1 MADQSL
7 NGKVIVITG
16 ASSGFGKGAAL
27 KFAEAGASVVLA
39 ARREE
44 LLEELERDCEKLGGR
59 AKAVPTDVSR
69 EADMEQLARTAITE
83 FGRIDVWVNNAGAG
97 ALGRFEEVPISD
109 HVQVIE
115 TDLIGTIYGAY
126 FALKQF
132 RQQDSGIL
140 INISSVIGKVP
151 APYFASYAA
160 AKHGIVGLSA
170 SLRQELRENKI
181 ENIRVCTVMPTS
193 MDTPFFEHAANYSG
207 HQSVPIPPVY
217 EAEETIKVIV
227 RLATHPEDEV
237 STGTS
242 GKVATFAH
250 NIAPGLTE
258 KLMGHQTHKALM
270 EDAPPAP
277 ENSGKR
283 RRTGVKRHG
292 RERRHSA
299 KVRLIAEQDSTGSPA
314 PFLIQSAA
322 AK

>member
-1 MADQSL
+1 LADQDL

-27 KFAEAGASVVLA
+27 KFAEAGAFVVLA

-44 LLEELERDCEKLGGR
+44 LLEELERDCEKLGGH
-59 AKAVPTDVSR
+59 AKAVPTDVSK
-69 EADMEQLARTAITE
+69 EADVEQLAKEAIAG
-83 FGRIDVWVNNAGAG
+83 FGRIDVWVNNAGSG
-97 ALGRFEEVPISD
+97 ALGRFEEVPLSD

-115 TDLIGTIYGAY
+115 TDLIGTIYGSY
-126 FALKQF
+126 FALRQF
-132 RQQDSGIL
+132 HQQGWGVL

-170 SLRQELRENKI
+170 SLRQELREN
-181 ENIRVCTVMPTS
+181 NIKDIHICTVMPTS

-217 EAEETIKVIV
+217 DAQDTIKVIV
-227 RLATHPEDEV
+227 RLATKPEDEV
-237 STGTS
+237 STGTA
-242 GKVATFAH
+242 GKIATASH

-270 EDAPPAP
+270 ENAPPAP
-277 ENSGKR
+277 KTAGSVAEPMPSG
-283 RRTGVKRHG
+283 TGVSGGILEK
-292 RERRHSA
+292 
-299 KVRLIAEQDSTGSPA
+299 
-314 PFLIQSAA
+314 
-322 AK
+322 